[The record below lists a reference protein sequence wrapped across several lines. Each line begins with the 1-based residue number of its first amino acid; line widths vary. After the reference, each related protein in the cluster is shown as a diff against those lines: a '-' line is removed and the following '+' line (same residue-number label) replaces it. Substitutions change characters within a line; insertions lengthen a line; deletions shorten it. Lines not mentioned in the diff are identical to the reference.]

1 MVDAVAD
8 AVEVV
13 VNGQVARVPRGC
25 TIAQLIAERGMV
37 GKRFA
42 VELNGAIVP
51 RSLHGTTALV
61 ANDRAEI
68 VVAVG
73 GG

>member
-1 MVDAVAD
+1 MSGHAAD
-8 AVEVV
+8 AVDVV
-13 VNGQVARVPRGC
+13 VNGQVARVHRGC
-25 TIAQLIAERGMV
+25 TIAELIAGRGLV

-42 VELNGAIVP
+42 VELNGTIVP
-51 RSLHGTTALV
+51 RSLHGTTALT
-61 ANDRAEI
+61 ADDRAEI